1 MRKVFV
7 RTAANFLTVGL
18 AMGVAMPIAGPAA
31 AGVAAVITMAGVTV
45 LDEIRAAQRKN

>member
-7 RTAANFLTVGL
+7 RTAANFLTIGL
-18 AMGVAMPIAGPAA
+18 TMGIAMPVAGPAA

-45 LDEIRAAQRKN
+45 LDEIYAARN